1 MYKSGVTIWYN
12 VSDLDNT
19 LRFYVEQLGF
29 EKVYHD
35 AEAGMAMVNTNTK
48 DCVIGFSTA
57 EQVEPSTSS
66 TVFEV
71 EDIETTMRVL
81 SERGVVFPEGV
92 EVVPGMAKLATFY
105 DPDGHNLMLSE
116 TFPES

>member
-1 MYKSGVTIWYN
+1 LFTSGVTIWYN
-12 VSDLDNT
+12 VSNLENT
-19 LRFYVEQLGF
+19 LRFYVDQLGF
-29 EKVYHD
+29 EKVFHD

-57 EQVEPSTSS
+57 EKVEASTSS

-71 EDIETTMRVL
+71 EDIELAMKTLR
-81 SERGVVFPEGV
+81 ERGVEFPEGV
-92 EVVPGMAKLATFY
+92 EVVPGMAKLATFF